1 MIAVTRSGDS
11 RRNGEGKSLQAK
23 SGNPQDDVAFASQR
37 EAADYIADY
46 LTELMLVAMRYDM
59 PDLAYS
65 IGKSLSKANEKKAEP
80 D

>member
-1 MIAVTRSGDS
+1 M
-11 RRNGEGKSLQAK
+11 
-23 SGNPQDDVAFASQR
+23 AFASQR